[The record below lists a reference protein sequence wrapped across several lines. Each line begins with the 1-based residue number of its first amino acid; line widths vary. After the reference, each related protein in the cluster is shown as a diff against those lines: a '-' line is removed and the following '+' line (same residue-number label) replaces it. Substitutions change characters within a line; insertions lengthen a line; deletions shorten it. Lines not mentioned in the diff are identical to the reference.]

1 MRYPIIYQ
9 KAGNFNVSELL
20 EKMNN
25 HRSLFDSTF
34 GVGKWTFTGSA
45 AVIIY
50 ALEYKPDLISYLD
63 EPNDLDFLVESK
75 MHINLNYIGDYN
87 ERKQESLSRSYT
99 FVNSSTGNS
108 IDVSILPNLKKNII
122 RGFPLYDAKLLLDEY
137 KDSSDIGERKDAKKI
152 IALEQIIDKIPVSE
166 NIEEKD
172 YSHLEPIRGRLFF

>member
-9 KAGNFNVSELL
+9 TAGNINVSNLIK
-20 EKMNN
+20 KMDE
-25 HRSLFDSTF
+25 HLDLFNSIF
-34 GVGKWTFTGSA
+34 GVDKWAFTGSA
-45 AVIIY
+45 AVVIY
-50 ALEYKPDLISYLD
+50 VLNYQPELIDSLD

-108 IDVSILPNLKKNII
+108 IDVSILPNLKINII
-122 RGFPLYDAKLLLDEY
+122 RGFPLYDAKLLLDKY

>member
-9 KAGNFNVSELL
+9 KAGNVNITALL
-20 EKMNN
+20 DKMNQ
-25 HRSLFDSTF
+25 HRELFDGIF
-34 GVGKWTFTGSA
+34 GVDNWVFTGSA
-45 AVIIY
+45 AVVIY
-50 ALEYKPDLISYLD
+50 VLNYQPELIPSLD

-122 RGFPLYDAKLLLDEY
+122 NGFPLYDAKLLLDEY
-137 KDSSDIGERKDAKKI
+137 KDSLDIGERKDIKKFN
-152 IALEQIIDKIPVSE
+152 ALKQIIDKIPVSE
-166 NIEEKD
+166 NVEEKN
-172 YSHLEPIRGRLFF
+172 YSHLEGIKGRLSF